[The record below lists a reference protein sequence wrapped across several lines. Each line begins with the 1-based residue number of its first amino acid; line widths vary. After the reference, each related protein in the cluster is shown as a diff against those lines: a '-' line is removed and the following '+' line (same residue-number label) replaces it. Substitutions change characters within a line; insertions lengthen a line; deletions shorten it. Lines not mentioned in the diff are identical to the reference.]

1 MKMKPDPEFDQA
13 ADTAYRVTAGELRS
27 FIERAER
34 LDAEKADIVSQRKEV
49 LAEAK
54 MRGYDTRAIRTI
66 IAERK
71 RDRDELAEEQ
81 AVLELYRD
89 ALGM

>member
-1 MKMKPDPEFDQA
+1 MKMKPDPEFDKA
-13 ADTAYRVTAGELRS
+13 ADNAYRATAEELRS

-34 LDAEKADIVSQRKEV
+34 LDAEKADIARQRKEV

-54 MRGYDTRAIRTI
+54 MRGYDTRAIRQI

-81 AVLELYRD
+81 AVLELYRA